1 MIKNLRSLPNLISD
15 HLRTLPLLVLY
26 LTDGCNSKCAMC
38 DIWKAPRRNMDM
50 GLVERLAA
58 SSQKLGTQ
66 LVLLS
71 GGEAM
76 QHPEWP
82 MIAQEFRAAGSQI
95 WLLTNGLLLRKQAED
110 VIAHVDTLTVSLD
123 AATPDLYEKI
133 RGVDAL
139 HLILDGMQIISKAGI
154 PISTRTTLMRAN
166 YRQMPQIVDMAL
178 GAGARQVSFLAVDTV
193 NPFAFGPR
201 FEDVI
206 PLNRPVN
213 EFGGLTAE
221 DLSEFGA
228 ILDEMEHTHTAHFAD
243 GRIAESPAKLRR
255 LYDYFAEPLGLGEFE
270 GPRCNAPHISAVVNW
285 DGRLQ
290 PCYFLPAW
298 GTLDGD
304 GVELEDAL
312 NDPGAVALRTAY
324 RNGER
329 AECARCVCPLYRG
342 PRALMRGF

>member
-1 MIKNLRSLPNLISD
+1 MINHLRSLPNLMSD
-15 HLRTLPLLVLY
+15 HLRALPLLVLY

-50 GLVERLAA
+50 GLVERLAT

-66 LVLLS
+66 LILLS

-82 MIAQEFRAAGSQI
+82 AIAQRFRAAGSKI
-95 WLLTNGLLLRKQAED
+95 WLLTNGLLLRKQAEE
-110 VIAHVDTLTVSLD
+110 VIANVDMLTVSLD

-139 HLILDGMQIISKAGI
+139 NLILEGMQIISKAGI

-166 YRQMPQIVDMAL
+166 FRQMPQIVDMAL
-178 GAGARQVSFLAVDTV
+178 GAGTRQVSFLAVDTV
-193 NPFAFGPR
+193 NPYAFGPR

-206 PLNRPVN
+206 PLNMPVN

-221 DLSEFGA
+221 DLPEFRA
-228 ILDEMEHTHTAHFAD
+228 ILDKLERTHAVHFAD
-243 GRIAESPAKLRR
+243 GRIAESIAKLRR

-290 PCYFLPAW
+290 PCYFLPSW
-298 GTLDGD
+298 GKLDGD
-304 GVELEDAL
+304 GVELEAAL
-312 NDPGAVALRTAY
+312 NDPDAIALRAAY
-324 RNGER
+324 RNKER

-342 PRALMRGF
+342 PRALIRGF